1 MSDDLLMLN
10 VLYHQYS
17 QLKDKETKE
26 ARELGE
32 AIKNYIKTNWHE
44 FDEDAERDDVYIV
57 SFFTSPGTLLKL
69 KKELNDTKELNGKY
83 EFWKAIYSF
92 MEENYPKAW
101 WEDEFY
107 GYIPED
113 DDVELTTEDIER
125 DIYENE
131 DND

>member
-1 MSDDLLMLN
+1 MSDDLITLN

-32 AIKNYIKTNWHE
+32 AIKNYIKANWHE
-44 FDEDAERDDVYIV
+44 FDEDAERDDVHTVYY
-57 SFFTSPGTLLKL
+57 FTSPGTLLKL

-83 EFWKAIYSF
+83 DFWKAIYLF
-92 MEENYPKAW
+92 LEANYPKAW

-113 DDVELTTEDIER
+113 DDVELTTREEEH
-125 DIYENE
+125 ENE

>member
-1 MSDDLLMLN
+1 MSDNLLRID
-10 VLYHQYS
+10 VLYQQYS

-32 AIKNYIKTNWHE
+32 AIKNYIKANWHE
-44 FDEDAERDDVYIV
+44 FDEDAERGDVHIV
-57 SFFTSPGTLLKL
+57 SYFTSPGTLLKL
-69 KKELNDTKELNGKY
+69 KKELNDTEELNGKY
-83 EFWKAIYSF
+83 DFWKAIYSF
-92 MEENYPKAW
+92 MEVNYPKAW

-113 DDVELTTEDIER
+113 DDIELTTREEEQH
-125 DIYENE
+125 ENE